1 MVKISE
7 VLKAM
12 CLDAEID
19 ACLQGIEYGEGGDFY
34 ILNLEYW
41 DTVDESLT
49 QIYFNLF
56 SDGTY
61 SCDFKLNEEDIEF
74 GSLCIDEHIIYL
86 INRVSGIWSYLNEE
100 YN

>member
-1 MVKISE
+1 MVRISD

-12 CLDAEID
+12 CLDVEID

-34 ILNLEYW
+34 ILNLDYW
-41 DTVDESLT
+41 DAVDESLT
-49 QIYFNLF
+49 QMYFDLF

-61 SCDFKLNEEDIEF
+61 SCNFKLNKEDIEF
-74 GSLCIDEHIIYL
+74 GSLYIGEHIIDL

-100 YN
+100 DN

>member
-1 MVKISE
+1 MIKIAD

-12 CLDAEID
+12 CLDVEID

-34 ILNLEYW
+34 ILNLDYW
-41 DTVDESLT
+41 DAEVESLT
-49 QIYFNLF
+49 QIYFDLF

-61 SCDFKLNEEDIEF
+61 SCNIKLSEEDIEL
-74 GSLCIDEHIIYL
+74 GSLYINEHIIYL

-100 YN
+100 DN